1 MGTPAKDKKDMVQFP
16 PDEEIEKI
24 IPYLEKDELAAIN
37 GHKRLRER
45 KFVHFKNGKPEIEGD
60 RVLTSLVL
68 MDDLKT
74 TSPEVSQLVHIAASS
89 QVFGNDQK
97 DRNLEHALAQIR
109 DLAPQTPLESMLVRQ
124 MIAVDGAINKIMR
137 DAMDDNQ
144 FRDNRVQGLNAGAKL
159 QRTFLS
165 QVETLQKLQGKGP
178 QVVRVE
184 RVTVNEGGQ
193 AIVGH
198 VEHKVRGG
206 GGSKDEK

>member
-1 MGTPAKDKKDMVQFP
+1 METPLKDKKDMVTFP
-16 PDEEIEKI
+16 PDEELEKI

-45 KFVHFKNGKPEIEGD
+45 KFVHFKNGKPELEGD
-60 RVLTSLVL
+60 KVLTSLVL

-74 TSPEVSQLVHIAASS
+74 TSPEVSHLVHVAASS

-144 FRDNRVQGLNAGAKL
+144 FRDNRIQGLNAGAKL
-159 QRTFLS
+159 HRTFLA
-165 QVETLQKLQGKGP
+165 QVESLQKLKGKGE

-184 RVTVNEGGQ
+184 RVTVNDGGQ
-193 AIVGH
+193 AIVGN
-198 VEHKVRGG
+198 VEHKAGG
-206 GGSKDEK
+206 GGGKNEK